1 MKIERALAKLH
12 SVKINLNN
20 FLNWIINDG
29 ILYSSLLV
37 ILHKTLFYVPAK
49 ML

>member
-1 MKIERALAKLH
+1 MKIEKALAKLY
-12 SVKINLNN
+12 SVKTNLNN

-29 ILYSSLLV
+29 ILYSSFPF

-49 ML
+49 MI